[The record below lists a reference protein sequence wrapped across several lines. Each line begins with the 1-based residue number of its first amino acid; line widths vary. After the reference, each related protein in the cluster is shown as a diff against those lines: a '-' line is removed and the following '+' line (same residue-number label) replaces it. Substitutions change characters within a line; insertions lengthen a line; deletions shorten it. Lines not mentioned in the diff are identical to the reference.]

1 MSTREDYPAGVP
13 CWVDTNQPD
22 PADAARFY
30 SGLFG
35 WQTEDAMPADAGAHY
50 YMARIDG
57 RDVAAISSQPPGAPP
72 QAMWN
77 TYIRVESADDAAVR
91 VREAGGQVLSEPFD
105 VFDAGRM
112 GVFADPEGAVFC
124 VWQPGSHRGSAAVN
138 EHGAVNFNNLHT
150 DDVEAARAF
159 YGAVFGWT
167 TIDAGSPM
175 WALPGY
181 GDHLE
186 ELNPGLRAGMK
197 QMGAPDGF
205 EDVVATILPRAGGP
219 ALWSVTFAVDDVDA
233 IAARAR
239 ELGGSVLAE
248 PRNAPWA
255 AAGAGWMVTA
265 RVRARYE
272 GPGPVP
278 IDPRRGVPDQWHLF
292 AVENP

>member
-22 PADAARFY
+22 PVGAARFY
-30 SGLFG
+30 SRLFG

-77 TYIRVESADDAAVR
+77 TYICVESADDAAAR
-91 VREAGGQVLSEPFD
+91 VREAGGRVLSEPFD

-124 VWQPGSHRGSAAVN
+124 VWQPGSHRGSA
-138 EHGAVNFNNLHT
+138 
-150 DDVEAARAF
+150 
-159 YGAVFGWT
+159 

-205 EDVVATILPRAGGP
+205 EDVVATILPREGGP
-219 ALWSVTFAVDDVDA
+219 ARWSVTFAVDEVDA

-239 ELGGSVLAE
+239 ELGGSVLAG
-248 PRNAPWA
+248 PQNAPWVRFA
-255 AAGAGWMVTA
+255 VLADPAGASFTA
-265 RVRARYE
+265 SQFVA
-272 GPGPVP
+272 
-278 IDPRRGVPDQWHLF
+278 
-292 AVENP
+292 ENR

>member
-1 MSTREDYPAGVP
+1 MP
-13 CWVDTNQPD
+13 CWVDTSQPD

-35 WQTEDAMPADAGAHY
+35 WQTEDAMPPDAGTHY

-57 RDVAAISSQPPGAPP
+57 RDAAAISSQPPGAPP
-72 QAMWN
+72 QAVWN
-77 TYIRVESADDAAVR
+77 TYIRVESADDAAAR
-91 VREAGGQVLSEPFD
+91 VREAGGRVLSEPFN

-124 VWQPGSHRGSAAVN
+124 VWQPRSHRGSAAVN
-138 EHGAVNFNNLHT
+138 EHGAVNFNNLHI

-197 QMGAPDGF
+197 QMGAPEGF
-205 EDVVATILPRAGGP
+205 ENVVATILPREGSP
-219 ALWSVTFAVDDVDA
+219 ARWSVTFAVDDVDA
-233 IAARAR
+233 ITARAR

-248 PRNAPWA
+248 PQNAPWVRFA
-255 AAGAGWMVTA
+255 VLADPAGASFTA
-265 RVRARYE
+265 SQFVA
-272 GPGPVP
+272 
-278 IDPRRGVPDQWHLF
+278 
-292 AVENP
+292 ENR

>member
-1 MSTREDYPAGVP
+1 VSTREDYPAGVP

-22 PADAARFY
+22 PAGAARFY

-35 WQTEDAMPADAGAHY
+35 WQTEDAMPPGAGAHY

-77 TYIRVESADDAAVR
+77 TYIRVDSADDAAPR
-91 VREAGGQVLSEPFD
+91 
-105 VFDAGRM
+105 
-112 GVFADPEGAVFC
+112 GAVFC

-150 DDVEAARAF
+150 DDAEAARAF

-197 QMGAPDGF
+197 QMGAPEGF
-205 EDVVATILPRAGGP
+205 ENVVATILPREGGP
-219 ALWSVTFAVDDVDA
+219 ARWSVTFAVDDVDA
-233 IAARAR
+233 IAARAS

-248 PRNAPWA
+248 PQNAPWVRFA
-255 AAGAGWMVTA
+255 VLADPAGASFTA
-265 RVRARYE
+265 SQFVA
-272 GPGPVP
+272 
-278 IDPRRGVPDQWHLF
+278 
-292 AVENP
+292 ENR